1 MSGSS
6 SALLQAARLWE
17 RTSGK
22 GTRYMSGRLGGV
34 KVVILPNRDY
44 VEGDATNGH
53 THILYFQDGS
63 ATAPRPAA
71 APAEQRER
79 PRKVDRPA
87 DRQQMEDDVVP
98 F

>member
-6 SALLQAARLWE
+6 TLLQPARLRE

-34 KVVILPNRDY
+34 KVVILPTRDY
-44 VEGDATNGH
+44 AEGDSVNSH

-63 ATAPRPAA
+63 ATGPRPAA
-71 APAEQRER
+71 APAERER
-79 PRKVDRPA
+79 PRKVDCPA
-87 DRQQMEDDVVP
+87 DRQQMEDDPVP